1 MVAKS
6 DTGSH
11 PELQSN
17 LGAGFSLSSSST
29 TSFSYRLLQSHAGTA
44 DVLPASW
51 KKAATYNAH
60 LILCHYNNSVLVGCK
75 HQATQ
80 NLR

>member
-44 DVLPASW
+44 RFEMFYRRHGKKQPPTMLTSFCATITTLSW
-51 KKAATYNAH
+51 
-60 LILCHYNNSVLVGCK
+60 L
-75 HQATQ
+75 
-80 NLR
+80 